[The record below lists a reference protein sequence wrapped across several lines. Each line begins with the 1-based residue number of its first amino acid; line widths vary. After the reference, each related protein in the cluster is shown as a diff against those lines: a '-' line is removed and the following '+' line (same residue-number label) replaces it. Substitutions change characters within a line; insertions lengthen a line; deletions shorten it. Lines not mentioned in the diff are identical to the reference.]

1 MSNGYKDTA
10 ILLMHCP
17 DRRGLVVH
25 VTEFI
30 DNNNGNIISL
40 DEHVDNEVKIFFMR
54 IEWELEGFLIPKEK
68 IADYFETQIAAKFKM
83 EWNIYFSSQRPRMA
97 IFVSKM
103 SHCLYDILS
112 RVHSGEWEVDIP
124 LIVSNHPDLEIV
136 AKQFDIPY
144 YFFPRCRATAP
155 ASHV

>member
-54 IEWELEGFLIPKEK
+54 IEWELEGFLIISKRRSPRNLKWNGTF
-68 IADYFETQIAAKFKM
+68 ISAARDPAWQFLYRKCHIVFT
-83 EWNIYFSSQRPRMA
+83 IYSRECIQ
-97 IFVSKM
+97 VSG
-103 SHCLYDILS
+103 
-112 RVHSGEWEVDIP
+112 R
-124 LIVSNHPDLEIV
+124 
-136 AKQFDIPY
+136 
-144 YFFPRCRATAP
+144 
-155 ASHV
+155 